1 MRASRGRRA
10 RAGQAADRGALT
22 LGYVV
27 AVPVFLA
34 GLMVIVQAALW
45 YLARQAAL
53 AAARQGA
60 DAARVLHAPPDA
72 GPIAALAFAKSAAS
86 GYLLAPQASDAG
98 SAARTV
104 RVLVRGRVPALIP
117 GVPITVSQSARA
129 PVERFTEP

>member
-1 MRASRGRRA
+1 VPAFRRSRAHRA
-10 RAGQAADRGALT
+10 PQADRGALT
-22 LGYVV
+22 LGYVI

-60 DAARVLHAPPDA
+60 DAARVLDAPPGA
-72 GPIAALAFAKSAAS
+72 GPSAALAFARSAAP
-86 GYLLAPQASDAG
+86 GYLLAPQASAAG
-98 SAARTV
+98 STARTV

-117 GVPITVSQSARA
+117 GVPITVSQSASS
-129 PVERFTEP
+129 PVERFTVP